1 MKQQIAELRA
11 LSAKRDALLVALDRS
26 LAIQALVP
34 DAFAHGACKSYVLG
48 APATG
53 FRFIVERGDG
63 SKEEFSVRDVPA
75 ELCAGFLAWV
85 KERRIRV

>member
-1 MKQQIAELRA
+1 MKEQIAHLRA
-11 LSAKRDALLVALDRS
+11 LGDKRDTLLLELDRC

-48 APATG
+48 APASG

-63 SKEEFSVRDVPA
+63 SKVDFPVKEVPP
-75 ELCAGFLAWV
+75 ELCAGFLAWA
-85 KERRIRV
+85 KQKGKA